1 MSWMWTVFHVKSEVK
16 DVSNLNENQKVV
28 QAYVQTGEGPLLQQ
42 YTNILVG
49 GTTPIRGRDKSIEMT
64 LTTFERAEKCNAL
77 FLSEAGSG
85 KTALANELA
94 RIDTNRVYLEVDL
107 ARLAADIKDVS
118 ELSGK
123 LKQLAD
129 EVETAMSNVKCEL
142 VLFMDEYHQ
151 LAKISELALDGLK
164 PILEKSGSRG
174 LRIICATTYE
184 EFDKY
189 LAENQALT
197 ERFQTIK
204 LEQLDRDTVVRIIQD
219 FAKDKIILPTDLAEY
234 IVRITDKYFPERSQ
248 PRKSKDVVDAMIG
261 KHNFLKRKV
270 DQALVH
276 EVLRDG
282 YDVELDIDV
291 DPFTVAEFL
300 NTKVYSQPGA
310 TKIIEENLQ
319 GQFAGFERPNKP
331 KGIWLFTGSTGVGKT
346 ELAKAVAELLVKGD
360 KNFIRMDMSDFAQ
373 PESLELFRSE
383 VTRKVWERPFS
394 VLLVDEIE
402 KACAEVIKL
411 LLQLL
416 DEGQLRNKFNRQIS
430 FRNVYVI
437 MTTNAGSELYQ
448 TIDSYMSDSNGD
460 LSQHM
465 DVILPVLKQ
474 SLTDT
479 KDGGKVRFPP
489 ELLGRVDAI
498 IPFAPLS
505 KETKMMI
512 AQKALRQIR
521 DTVFDKHGVTLKF
534 NNGEALIRY
543 IVNDIAGSA
552 TDDGGGRDIIR
563 AVSTAV
569 QTKVARALN
578 KRSIRRT
585 LYVEVMNMEG
595 SIADNKQQLKSEAY
609 VEVY

>member
-1 MSWMWTVFHVKSEVK
+1 MNKGVR
-16 DVSNLNENQKVV
+16 NLNENQTLV
-28 QAYVQTGEGPLLQQ
+28 QAYVQNSNGSLLQQ
-42 YTNILVG
+42 YTSILVG
-49 GTTPIRGRDKSIEMT
+49 GQTPIRGRDKSIEMT

-107 ARLAADIKDVS
+107 ARIASDIKDVS

-129 EVETAMSNVKCEL
+129 EVEEAMNTLQCEL

-204 LEQLDRDTVVRIIQD
+204 LEQLTNDTVVQIILD
-219 FAKDKIILPTDLAEY
+219 FASGKIELPKDLAYY

-261 KHNFLKRKV
+261 KHNFLNRKV
-270 DQALVH
+270 NQELVH

-282 YDVELDIDV
+282 YDVELDIEV
-291 DPFTVAEFL
+291 DPFTVAKFL
-300 NTKVYSQPGA
+300 DTRVYSQPGA

-319 GQFAGFERPNKP
+319 NQFAGFERPNKP
-331 KGIWLFTGSTGVGKT
+331 KGVWLFTGSTGVGKT
-346 ELAKAVAELLVKGD
+346 ELAKATAELLVKGD
-360 KNFIRMDMSDFAQ
+360 KNFIRMDMSDFSQ

-383 VTRKVWERPFS
+383 VTRRVWERPFS
-394 VLLVDEIE
+394 ILLIDEIE

-430 FRNVYVI
+430 FRNVHVI

-448 TIDSYMSDSNGD
+448 TIDSYMNGRNGD
-460 LSQHM
+460 LSSHL
-465 DVILPVLKQ
+465 DVILPVLKK
-474 SLTDT
+474 SLTET

-505 KETKMMI
+505 KETKIKI
-512 AQKALRQIR
+512 AEKALDQMAQ
-521 DTVFDKHGVTLKF
+521 TVLDKHGVTIVFDNKH
-534 NNGEALIRY
+534 ALTEY
-543 IVNDIAGSA
+543 IVVDVAGRS
-552 TDDGGGRDIIR
+552 TDDGGGRDVIR
-563 AVSTAV
+563 AVTTTV

-578 KRSIRRT
+578 RRSLRRT
-585 LYVEVMNMEG
+585 LRVAVKNMHR
-595 SIADNKQQLKSEAY
+595 SIVNNKTQLISEAY
-609 VEVY
+609 IEVY

>member
-1 MSWMWTVFHVKSEVK
+1 MNKGVR
-16 DVSNLNENQKVV
+16 NLNENQTLV
-28 QAYVQTGEGPLLQQ
+28 QAYVQDSEGSLLQQ
-42 YTNILVG
+42 YTSILVG
-49 GTTPIRGRDKSIEMT
+49 GQTPIRGRDKSIEMT

-107 ARLAADIKDVS
+107 ARIASDIKDVS

-129 EVETAMSNVKCEL
+129 EVEEAMNTLQCEL

-204 LEQLDRDTVVRIIQD
+204 LEQLTNDTVVEIIRD
-219 FAKDKIILPTDLAEY
+219 FANGKIELPKDLAYY

-261 KHNFLKRKV
+261 KHNFLNRKV
-270 DQALVH
+270 NQELVH

-282 YDVELDIDV
+282 YDVELDIEV
-291 DPFTVAEFL
+291 DPFMVAKFL
-300 NTKVYSQPGA
+300 DTRVYSQPGA

-319 GQFAGFERPNKP
+319 NQFAGFERPNKP
-331 KGIWLFTGSTGVGKT
+331 KGVWLFTGSTGVGKT
-346 ELAKAVAELLVKGD
+346 ELAKATAELLVKGD
-360 KNFIRMDMSDFAQ
+360 KNFIRMDMSDFSQ

-383 VTRKVWERPFS
+383 VTRRVWERPFS
-394 VLLVDEIE
+394 ILLIDEIE

-430 FRNVYVI
+430 FRNVHVI

-448 TIDSYMSDSNGD
+448 TIDSYMNGQNGD
-460 LSQHM
+460 LSSHL
-465 DVILPVLKQ
+465 DVILPVLKK
-474 SLTDT
+474 SLTET

-505 KETKMMI
+505 KETKIKI
-512 AQKALRQIR
+512 AEKALDQMAQ
-521 DTVFDKHGVTLKF
+521 TVLDKHGVTIIFDNKH
-534 NNGEALIRY
+534 ALTEY
-543 IVNDIAGSA
+543 IVSDVAGRS
-552 TDDGGGRDIIR
+552 TDDGGGRDVIR
-563 AVSTAV
+563 AVTTTV

-578 KRSIRRT
+578 RRSLRRT
-585 LYVEVMNMEG
+585 LRVAVKNMHR
-595 SIADNKQQLKSEAY
+595 SIVNNKTQLISEAY
-609 VEVY
+609 IEVY